1 LAIRQRSL
9 EILVNWRGKKLFVT
23 GGNGFLGSWLVK
35 RLVAEGAELSCLI
48 CEDLPGSVYSREKL
62 DKQVHVVPG
71 RLEDTELIHRTIREG
86 KFDAVFHLAAQAI
99 VGVANRDPVPTFQSN
114 ILGTWNLLEACR
126 LVGVRAIVVASSDK
140 AYGDSNNLP
149 YREDHPLRGIHPYDV
164 SKSCADLLAGT
175 YHETYKLPVTITRCG
190 NIIGGGDL
198 NWNRIVPGTI
208 QSLLR
213 GECPIVRSDGMFVRD
228 YVYVEDIVDAY
239 VLIGAATY
247 EGKFHGHAWNVSN
260 DQPVNVL
267 RVVDSLRKICQREDL
282 LPDIRNEASHEIR
295 KQYLDSSN
303 IRQHLGWKPGHDLEA
318 ALRKSVEWYRANGV

>member
-1 LAIRQRSL
+1 V
-9 EILVNWRGKKLFVT
+9 EGLVNWRGKKIFLT

-35 RLVAEGAELSCLI
+35 RLLAEGADVSCLI
-48 CEDLPGSVYSREKL
+48 CEDLPASVYSREKL
-62 DKQVHVVPG
+62 DRQVRVVPG
-71 RLEDTELIHRTIREG
+71 RLEDAELLHRTLAAG

-99 VGVANRDPVPTFQSN
+99 VGIANRAPVPTFATN

-126 LVGVRAIVVASSDK
+126 QNPVAAIVVASSDK
-140 AYGDSNNLP
+140 AYGDSANLP

-164 SKSCADLLAGT
+164 SKSCADLLAGAYHAT
-175 YHETYKLPVTITRCG
+175 YNLPVTVTRCG
-190 NIIGGGDL
+190 NIIGGGDC

-213 GECPIVRSDGMFVRD
+213 GERPIVRSDGLFVRD

-239 VLIGAATY
+239 LTIGAAALA
-247 EGKFHGHAWNVSN
+247 GKFHGHAWNVSN

-267 RVVDSLRKICQREDL
+267 QVVDALRKICGREDL

-295 KQYLDSSN
+295 AQYLDSSK
-303 IRQHLGWKPGHDLEA
+303 IRHHLGWKPAHDLNA

>member
-1 LAIRQRSL
+1 M
-9 EILVNWRGKKLFVT
+9 NWHNKKIFVT

-35 RLVAEGAELSCLI
+35 RLIAEGAEVSCLI
-48 CEDLPGSVYSREKL
+48 YEDLPASVYSREKL
-62 DKQVHVVPG
+62 DKHVCIIPG
-71 RLEDTELIHRTIREG
+71 RLEDAELLHRTLRTG

-99 VGVANRDPVPTFQSN
+99 VGIANRDPAPTFGAN

-126 LVGVRAIVVASSDK
+126 LNPVAAIVVASSDK
-140 AYGDSNNLP
+140 AYGDSSNLP

-164 SKSCADLLAGT
+164 SKSCADLIAGAYHAT
-175 YHETYKLPVTITRCG
+175 YQLPVTVTRCG
-190 NIIGGGDL
+190 NIIGGGDS

-213 GECPIVRSDGMFVRD
+213 GERPIVRSDGLFVRD

-239 VLIGAATY
+239 LVIGTAAGA
-247 EGKFHGHAWNVSN
+247 GKFHGEAWNVSN

-267 RVVDSLRKICQREDL
+267 QVVDALRKICRREDL

-295 KQYLDSSN
+295 EQYLDSSK
-303 IRQHLGWKPGHDLEA
+303 IRRHLGWKPGHDLAA